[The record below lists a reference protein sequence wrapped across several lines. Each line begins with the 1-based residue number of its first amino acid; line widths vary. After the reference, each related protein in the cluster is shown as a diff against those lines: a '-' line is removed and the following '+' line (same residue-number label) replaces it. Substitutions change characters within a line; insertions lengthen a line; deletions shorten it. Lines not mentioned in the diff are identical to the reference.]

1 MRRLPPHLEARTGR
15 AAPGCTV
22 VVVLVV
28 FVRALRPRRR
38 VMRVGFV
45 VRVTVALLRLECM
58 FAVFGSCFV
67 VGVGVG
73 VDVGGGM

>member
-1 MRRLPPHLEARTGR
+1 M
-15 AAPGCTV
+15 
-22 VVVLVV
+22 V

-58 FAVFGSCFV
+58 VSVSGSCFV
-67 VGVGVG
+67 VGG
-73 VDVGGGM
+73 VDVGVGM